1 MTNLPETSTAPSDEI
16 SLKELIQKLQ
26 ATLAYLWGHKGKLA
40 LMAVLGGALGFGYAH
55 FFKKVTYTS
64 RLTFVVEEK
73 SAGGAGNLMGLA
85 SQFGLDLGG
94 GGGSMFSS
102 DNLILLLR
110 SQKILE
116 SALLEPLPALNNDH
130 LLNAYIRQ
138 HYTQGLKEGKVKLFD
153 LAKNRADFNRAEDSI
168 MAVVVTN
175 VQKITAVSKLDKKA
189 SIIDLQLT
197 DTNEGWAYLMSQLII
212 EKATDMY
219 LDLKTG
225 KTSRTVG
232 ILENR
237 VDSVKSALDGMM
249 SAAAVETD
257 QNQALV
263 RMQAR
268 VPAAKK
274 QMQIQMLTAMYGE
287 LVKNLELTRFTLDR
301 EEPVI
306 QIIDAPSMPLKK
318 AGQGRLLSA
327 VLGSFLLT
335 VLLTGWLLAK
345 SWWQGLV
352 D

>member
-26 ATLAYLWGHKGKLA
+26 TTLAYLWGHKGKLA

-138 HYTQGLKEGKVKLFD
+138 HYAKGLKEGKVKLFD
-153 LAKNRADFNRAEDSI
+153 LAKNRADFNRAEDSTL
-168 MAVVVTN
+168 AVVVTN

-197 DTNEGWAYLMSQLII
+197 DTNEEWAYLMSQLII
-212 EKATDMY
+212 AKATDMY

-232 ILENR
+232 MLENR

>member
-1 MTNLPETSTAPSDEI
+1 MTNLPETSTVPSDEI

-73 SAGGAGNLMGLA
+73 TAGGGSLMGLA
-85 SQFGLDLGG
+85 SQFGVDLGG

-138 HYTQGLKEGKVKLFD
+138 HYAQGLKEGKVKLFD
-153 LAKNRADFNRAEDSI
+153 LAKNRGDFNRAEDSI
-168 MAVVVTN
+168 MAVVVAN
-175 VQKITAVSKLDKKA
+175 VQKITAVSRLDKKA

-197 DTNEGWAYLMSQLII
+197 DTNEEWAYLMSQLII

-225 KTSRTVG
+225 KTTRMIGV
-232 ILENR
+232 LEGK

-268 VPAAKK
+268 VPGAKK

-318 AGQGRLLSA
+318 VGQGRLLSA
-327 VLGSFLLT
+327 VLGSFLLS

-345 SWWQGLV
+345 SWWRGLV

>member
-1 MTNLPETSTAPSDEI
+1 
-16 SLKELIQKLQ
+16 
-26 ATLAYLWGHKGKLA
+26 
-40 LMAVLGGALGFGYAH
+40 MAVLGGALGFGYAH

-73 SAGGAGNLMGLA
+73 SAGGGSLMGLA
-85 SQFGLDLGG
+85 SQFGVDLGG

-130 LLNAYIRQ
+130 LLNAYIQ
-138 HYTQGLKEGKVKLFD
+138 EHYAEGLKEGKVKLFD
-153 LAKNRADFNRAEDSI
+153 LAKNRADFNRSEDSI
-168 MAVVVTN
+168 MAVVVAN

-345 SWWQGLV
+345 SWWQGLI

>member
-26 ATLAYLWGHKGKLA
+26 TTLAYLWGHKGKLA

-73 SAGGAGNLMGLA
+73 SAGGGSLMGLA
-85 SQFGLDLGG
+85 SQFGVDLGG

-138 HYTQGLKEGKVKLFD
+138 HYAQGVKEGKIKLFD
-153 LAKNRADFNRAEDSI
+153 LAKARVDFNRAEDSTL
-168 MAVVVTN
+168 AVVVAN

-197 DTNEGWAYLMSQLII
+197 DTNEEWAYLMSQLII
-212 EKATDMY
+212 AKATDMY

-232 ILENR
+232 MLENR

-335 VLLTGWLLAK
+335 ALLTGWLLAK

>member
-1 MTNLPETSTAPSDEI
+1 
-16 SLKELIQKLQ
+16 
-26 ATLAYLWGHKGKLA
+26 
-40 LMAVLGGALGFGYAH
+40 
-55 FFKKVTYTS
+55 
-64 RLTFVVEEK
+64 
-73 SAGGAGNLMGLA
+73 
-85 SQFGLDLGG
+85 
-94 GGGSMFSS
+94 MFSS

-138 HYTQGLKEGKVKLFD
+138 HYAQGVKEGKVKLFD
-153 LAKNRADFNRAEDSI
+153 LAKARVDFNRAEDSTL
-168 MAVVVTN
+168 AVVVAN

-197 DTNEGWAYLMSQLII
+197 DTNEEWAYLMSQLII
-212 EKATDMY
+212 AKATDMY